1 MSKQERI
8 LVVDDDISLQESLV
22 EVLETEGY
30 YVDTAKTGREAEAKL
45 KSRYFNIALLD
56 IRLPDITGIE
66 LLTKMNIIA
75 PKTIKIMLTGYPDAS
90 SAISA
95 VNEKADAYIVKPVN
109 PTELLELISYQID
122 QQVLDM
128 KFTQKK
134 VLEYIHNKVKEM
146 DNFR

>member
-1 MSKQERI
+1 LSKQERI
-8 LVVDDDISLQESLV
+8 LVVDDDIALQESLV
-22 EVLETEGY
+22 KVLETEGY
-30 YVDTAKTGREAEAKL
+30 YVDTAKTGREAEVKL

-66 LLTKMNIIA
+66 LLSKMNIIA

-95 VNEKADAYIVKPVN
+95 LNEKADAYIVKPVN
-109 PTELLELISYQID
+109 PEELLELISVQIK
-122 QQVLDM
+122 QQVLEM
-128 KFTQKK
+128 KFTQEK

-146 DNFR
+146 DNYL